1 LCILSDLGPLASDL
15 GRRTSDVGPRTS
27 NLGCRTSDVGPR
39 PSNLG
44 RRTSAV
50 GPRTSVLDLPSRA
63 RAAVHQPLRGEHRQ
77 RLAVLSLSFALTHNG
92 GAGAVAEPLE
102 ILEDAGVIVRAAT
115 LAIVILDANQHP
127 GARAPH
133 VLGVQHVPE
142 MEPAGGGGCEAR
154 EHGA

>member
-1 LCILSDLGPLASDL
+1 
-15 GRRTSDVGPRTS
+15 RGPRAPVP
-27 NLGCRTSDVGPR
+27 DP
-39 PSNLG
+39 
-44 RRTSAV
+44 
-50 GPRTSVLDLPSRA
+50 PSRA
-63 RAAVHQPLRGEHRQ
+63 RAAVPHPLRGGDRHP
-77 RLAVLSLSFALTHNG
+77 LAVDSLSFALTHNG
-92 GAGAVAEPLE
+92 GVGAVAEPLE

-154 EHGA
+154 EDGAGYCAGIQRRAESRERRAESREPRAESR